1 MLSLSS
7 SDVMA
12 FDFIIIM
19 IIIITKL
26 APLAYY
32 SHMLHLG
39 KMYTGGAKFIA
50 CHFELSIAFV

>member
-1 MLSLSS
+1 
-7 SDVMA
+7 MA

-26 APLAYY
+26 ASLAYY

-39 KMYTGGAKFIA
+39 TMYTGGGAKFIA
-50 CHFELSIAFV
+50 CHFELSIAFA